1 MHSLVCTSMFIFTF
15 LRHVQQMAK
24 KIVDLLATYIR
35 SKHRDKLHYPYRK
48 VVSMGL
54 TVNGQNMYF

>member
-1 MHSLVCTSMFIFTF
+1 MFIFTF
-15 LRHVQQMAK
+15 LRRVQQMAK

-35 SKHRDKLHYPYRK
+35 SKHCDKLHYPYRE